1 MAFLQGKRYMFNM
14 VVLIYIFLHSS
25 KYSINT
31 MNKPSHNVSLFSASG
46 IFVAIWY
53 QSVSALGILNGQ
65 GKKTLQNLT
74 STLLTSRD
82 KTKKYS
88 TSNMKNSSR
97 PPQFKQWY
105 WLEDI
110 FPTYRELP
118 HWEGYNTHILQTRQ
132 LKWGMVATTLNFED
146 VIFVFGSSHW
156 VILCINHL
164 SFDVLTLIATE
175 VIGLRLIIN

>member
-65 GKKTLQNLT
+65 GKKNPPKPDIHATNLQGQ
-74 STLLTSRD
+74 D
-82 KTKKYS
+82 KEIQHIKY
-88 TSNMKNSSR
+88 
-97 PPQFKQWY
+97 
-105 WLEDI
+105 E
-110 FPTYRELP
+110 EL
-118 HWEGYNTHILQTRQ
+118 
-132 LKWGMVATTLNFED
+132 
-146 VIFVFGSSHW
+146 
-156 VILCINHL
+156 
-164 SFDVLTLIATE
+164 
-175 VIGLRLIIN
+175 